1 MVWSWGWVMANAV
14 VESAGKPAIRHADHS
29 AEWPHPPAAP
39 GWMAWTP
46 HAAVLWALAY
56 GLVRVWWA
64 IHGAPGSGPMHLDL
78 IVFTGW
84 GAVGLCAAAALV
96 AFGLRTAPWNWPLL
110 VAGWAVCAAHLA
122 ACPILLLDL
131 VGALLPGVGVAFDP
145 KAFASRAAC
154 LIEGILVGAVAVAY
168 RRRWHS
174 ACLFCGRSG
183 VSARLTQPPRW
194 AWWAAYAAVAG
205 CLTRLGAQASIGFGV
220 MQRPPRVTRLA
231 FEIESLV
238 FEAAFLLA
246 GTVLPLALVH
256 AWGRVL
262 PRWVRLLAGRRVP
275 RWLPLGPAFAI
286 STLMTVYFGLT
297 LVKLAADTL
306 SGAWRQSF
314 GILPLAFFWVAV
326 PAYWIWGVGLGIAAI
341 SYYRITRPPCKAC
354 GRL

>member
-1 MVWSWGWVMANAV
+1 MANAADV
-14 VESAGKPAIRHADHS
+14 SAEQSTLRS
-29 AEWPHPPAAP
+29 ANRSMEWPHPPSAP

-84 GAVGLCAAAALV
+84 GAVGLCAATALV
-96 AFGLRTAPWNWPLL
+96 AFALRIATWKLPLL
-110 VAGWAVCAAHLA
+110 VAGRAVCMAHLA

-131 VGALLPGVGVAFDP
+131 VGGLLPGVGVAFDP

-168 RRRWHS
+168 RRRWRS

-183 VSARLTQPPRW
+183 VSVRLTQPHRW

-205 CLTRLGAQASIGFGV
+205 CLARLGAQASIGFG
-220 MQRPPRVTRLA
+220 MIQPPPGVTRLA
-231 FEIESLV
+231 FKIESLV

-262 PRWVRLLAGRRVP
+262 PRWVPLLAGRRVP

-297 LVKLAADTL
+297 LVKITADTL

-326 PAYWIWGVGLGIAAI
+326 PAYWIWGIGLGIAAT
-341 SYYRITRPPCKAC
+341 SYYRTTRPPCKVC